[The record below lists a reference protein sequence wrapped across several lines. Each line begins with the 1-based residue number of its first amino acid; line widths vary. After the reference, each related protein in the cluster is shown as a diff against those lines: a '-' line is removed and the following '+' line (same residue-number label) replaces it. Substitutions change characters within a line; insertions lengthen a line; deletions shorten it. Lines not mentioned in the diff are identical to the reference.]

1 MSLDTIQFSLFDY
14 FMDDEKFTLKE
25 ATELVKVNKNMQVN
39 DESIR
44 ARIYEGIDRGIFR
57 HVARGVYKVEKQLEG
72 KLTTCLLINGNGRD
86 LSFIKDKSID
96 GIVTDHPYDLSKSL
110 TGGNRK
116 FAQYELV
123 NYPLSKANGL
133 PASMTSQPTISTGV
147 NSGCTIPICILL
159 SYAICRNPS
168 AKIFFAALTSLSCF
182 VLQIGHTH
190 SLTDKSFVAMFLYPQ
205 AEHNW
210 LLA

>member
-1 MSLDTIQFSLFDY
+1 MYNYLLNNIYYKKGWEVSVDELRKKLDCQKDTY
-14 FMDDEKFTLKE
+14 MD
-25 ATELVKVNKNMQVN
+25 
-39 DESIR
+39 
-44 ARIYEGIDRGIFR
+44 FR
-57 HVARGVYKVEKQLEG
+57 Y
-72 KLTTCLLINGNGRD
+72 
-86 LSFIKDKSID
+86 
-96 GIVTDHPYDLSKSL
+96 
-110 TGGNRK
+110 
-116 FAQYELV
+116 V

>member
-1 MSLDTIQFSLFDY
+1 MEYSLYSVSISGDFD
-14 FMDDEKFTLKE
+14 FESFKS
-25 ATELVKVNKNMQVN
+25 VN
-39 DESIR
+39 
-44 ARIYEGIDRGIFR
+44 A
-57 HVARGVYKVEKQLEG
+57 
-72 KLTTCLLINGNGRD
+72 
-86 LSFIKDKSID
+86 
-96 GIVTDHPYDLSKSL
+96 
-110 TGGNRK
+110 
-116 FAQYELV
+116 V